1 VCYLRSQSPY
11 QNAMLDKNGIAKRIA
26 RELKDGY
33 YVNLG
38 IGIPTLVA
46 NYIPEGVNV
55 VLQSENGLLGIGP
68 FPYEGEEDAD
78 LINAGKQTIT
88 TVPGSAFFDSAMSF
102 GMIRAGKVDLT
113 ILGAMEV
120 SENGDIANWKIPGKM
135 VKGMGGAMDLV
146 ASAKNIIVAM
156 QHVNKAGESKLL
168 PKCTLPLT
176 GVGCVKKI
184 VTELA
189 VLDVTP
195 DGFRLL
201 ERAPGVSVETIQ
213 NATAGKLIVEGDIP
227 EMTV

>member
-1 VCYLRSQSPY
+1 
-11 QNAMLDKNGIAKRIA
+11 MLDKNGIARRIA
-26 RELKDGY
+26 HEIKNGM

-46 NYIPEGVNV
+46 NYIPEGIDV

-68 FPYEGEEDAD
+68 FPVAGEEDAD

-88 TVPGSAFFDSAMSF
+88 TVAGSSFFDSAMSF

-146 ASAKNIIVAM
+146 ASARNIIVAM

-168 PKCTLPLT
+168 AQCDLPIT
-176 GVGCVKKI
+176 GLRCVKKI

-189 VLDVTP
+189 VLDVLP
-195 DGFRLL
+195 EGGFYLL
-201 ERAPGVSVETIQ
+201 ERAPGVSVEHIQ
-213 NATAGKLIVEGDIP
+213 RSTAGKLIVPEWVP
-227 EMTV
+227 EMSND